1 MVQCPRCTVEFTLKV
16 KCEGETRAVTSDDLI
31 SNQPDKCRVAV
42 PEGTPPILIVKLRK
56 NQELQIKALAQKGIG
71 KEHSKW
77 NPCCT
82 AVFNYEPDV
91 FFGQKAYALM
101 TMQERR
107 DFVESCPK
115 KLPKPDTHDYE
126 CVESEE
132 ASACM
137 VCLDCLELSQEYKGL
152 CKVKDRPQY
161 FKFSVESNGALKPE
175 EIVQRGIQL
184 LKIKLREVRTKL
196 EEAQKEINM

>member
-1 MVQCPRCTVEFTLKV
+1 M
-16 KCEGETRAVTSDDLI
+16 
-31 SNQPDKCRVAV
+31 
-42 PEGTPPILIVKLRK
+42 RK
-56 NQELQIKALAQKGIG
+56 GQELKIKCLAQKGIG

-82 AVFNYEPDV
+82 AVFNYEPEV
-91 FFGQKAYALM
+91 FFGQKAYGQM
-101 TMQERR
+101 TPQQRR

-137 VCLDCLELSQEYKGL
+137 VCLDCLENASAYPGL
-152 CKVKDRPQY
+152 CKVTDKPQY
-161 FKFSVESNGALKPE
+161 FKFSVESNGSLPPE
-175 EIVQRGIQL
+175 QIVQRGIQV
-184 LKIKLREVRTKL
+184 LKRKLQDVRSHL
-196 EEAQKEINM
+196 ESAQSVLDM

>member
-1 MVQCPRCTVEFTLKV
+1 M
-16 KCEGETRAVTSDDLI
+16 
-31 SNQPDKCRVAV
+31 
-42 PEGTPPILIVKLRK
+42 RK
-56 NQELQIKALAQKGIG
+56 GQELKIKCLAQKGIG

-82 AVFNYEPDV
+82 AVFNYEPEV
-91 FFGQKAYALM
+91 FFGQKAYGQM
-101 TMQERR
+101 TPQQRR

-137 VCLDCLELSQEYKGL
+137 VCLDCLELSQTYPGL

-161 FKFSVESNGALKPE
+161 FKFSVESNGALKPQ
-175 EIVQRGIQL
+175 EIVQRGIQV
-184 LKIKLREVRTKL
+184 LKIKLREVRTHL
-196 EEAQKEINM
+196 EEAQEKIDM

>member
-1 MVQCPRCTVEFTLKV
+1 M
-16 KCEGETRAVTSDDLI
+16 
-31 SNQPDKCRVAV
+31 
-42 PEGTPPILIVKLRK
+42 RK
-56 NQELQIKALAQKGIG
+56 GQELKIKCLAQKGIG

-137 VCLDCLELSQEYKGL
+137 VCLDCLELSQTYPGL

-184 LKIKLREVRTKL
+184 LKIKLREVRTHL
-196 EEAQKEINM
+196 EEAQEKIDM